1 MLCKINARMHK
12 VSASQNGWI
21 RQTLCSSNVH
31 KKIKTGQSIQLE
43 ILSEMKATIYHNP
56 KCSKSRDAL
65 RFLRDAGIEPTIV
78 LYLDTG
84 WTAALLHYLKAA
96 TGLGWKEMLRPD
108 TRVILQDSINKNE
121 DAVIFQHVINYP
133 AALERPFVVS
143 GKGTR
148 LCRPI
153 QAIFEIVEAR
163 PKSPWLTEKGV
174 PVI

>member
-1 MLCKINARMHK
+1 MK
-12 VSASQNGWI
+12 V
-21 RQTLCSSNVH
+21 
-31 KKIKTGQSIQLE
+31 
-43 ILSEMKATIYHNP
+43 TIYHNP

-84 WTAALLHYLKAA
+84 WTAALLHDLKAA
-96 TGLGWKEMLRPD
+96 TGLGWQEMLRPD
-108 TRVILQDSINKNE
+108 TRAILQDSINKNE
-121 DAVIFQHVINYP
+121 DAVIIQHVINYP

>member
-1 MLCKINARMHK
+1 
-12 VSASQNGWI
+12 
-21 RQTLCSSNVH
+21 
-31 KKIKTGQSIQLE
+31 
-43 ILSEMKATIYHNP
+43 MKATIYHNP

-84 WTAALLHYLKAA
+84 WTAKLLRDLKAA
-96 TGLGWKEMLRPD
+96 TGLGWHEILRPD
-108 TRVILQDSINKNE
+108 ARAILQDLIEKNE
-121 DAVIFQHVINYP
+121 EDAIIQYVINYP

-143 GKGTR
+143 DRGTR

-153 QAIFEIVEAR
+153 QAIFEIVGAK

-174 PVI
+174 LVL

>member
-1 MLCKINARMHK
+1 M
-12 VSASQNGWI
+12 Q
-21 RQTLCSSNVH
+21 
-31 KKIKTGQSIQLE
+31 
-43 ILSEMKATIYHNP
+43 ATIYHNP

-84 WTAALLHYLKAA
+84 WTARLLRDLKAA
-96 TGLGWKEMLRPD
+96 TDLGWQAMLRPD
-108 TRVILQDSINKNE
+108 ARVILQDPIKKGE
-121 DAVIFQHVINYP
+121 DALIIQHVINYP

-153 QAIFEIVEAR
+153 QAIFEIVGAR

-174 PVI
+174 PLL

>member
-1 MLCKINARMHK
+1 MLCKIDAK
-12 VSASQNGWI
+12 INGVHDRLVQFGKFCVALMSEKI
-21 RQTLCSSNVH
+21 RPA
-31 KKIKTGQSIQLE
+31 GRSIGVLA
-43 ILSEMKATIYHNP
+43 EMKVTIYHNP

-65 RFLRDAGIEPTIV
+65 RFLRDAGLEPTIV

-84 WTAALLHYLKAA
+84 WTAALLHDLKAA
-96 TGLGWKEMLRPD
+96 TGLGWQEMLRPD
-108 TRVILQDSINKNE
+108 TRAILQDSINKNE
-121 DAVIFQHVINYP
+121 DAVIIQHVINYP

-174 PVI
+174 PVL

>member
-1 MLCKINARMHK
+1 
-12 VSASQNGWI
+12 
-21 RQTLCSSNVH
+21 
-31 KKIKTGQSIQLE
+31 
-43 ILSEMKATIYHNP
+43 MKATIYHNP

-84 WTAALLHYLKAA
+84 WTAKLLRDLKAA
-96 TGLGWKEMLRPD
+96 TGLGWHEILRPD
-108 TRVILQDSINKNE
+108 ALAILQDLIEKNE
-121 DAVIFQHVINYP
+121 EDAIIQYVINYP

-143 GKGTR
+143 DRGTR

-153 QAIFEIVEAR
+153 QAIFEIVGAK

-174 PVI
+174 PVL